1 MIGRLP
7 MLVVAFA
14 IGAAPAAAV
23 ELVGPPLQPN
33 LSNETGSSFPNI
45 VPDADGGF
53 AALWDVDIDGDLRSD
68 QILARFYGRDRQPKG
83 AARRIDGK
91 IGGRTPT
98 NVFGAGGALLGD
110 GRQLYAWQADFA
122 QQLWEKRQFVGRF
135 IGGRAP
141 GDEIS
146 RLETDPDMVAGAP
159 PLPLRDGRAILRW
172 QAFALSDREEGRFVS
187 ADGSLGPANL
197 VFQLANA
204 RISGLAAL
212 DKGFVALF
220 VRSLSSGEEEL
231 VGQVY
236 GAEGGRQGGVI
247 VVVPPSPAGTLG
259 ATSIVGLPSGDFF
272 LLRAVRR
279 ANGSARLTG
288 QRFTRTGRR
297 IGGEKTLLNSIP
309 FQAAAPRLLP
319 GGDLLIALE
328 ERVGETKCIVYRRFG
343 DDLEQIGPAAATDSA
358 AGLIRGPS
366 VVLADG
372 RVASA
377 YVIGRKI
384 FVQVVAP

>member
-7 MLVVAFA
+7 VLVVAFA

-53 AALWDVDIDGDLRSD
+53 AAFWDLDIDGDLRSD

-91 IGGRTPT
+91 IGGRAPT
-98 NVFGAGGALLGD
+98 NVFGTGGALLGD

-122 QQLWEKRQFVGRF
+122 RQFGERRQFIGRF
-135 IGGRAP
+135 VGGRAP
-141 GDEIS
+141 DEIG
-146 RLETDPDMVAGAP
+146 RLETDPDMVTGAP
-159 PLPLRDGRAILRW
+159 PLPLRDGRAVLRW
-172 QAFALSDREEGRFVS
+172 RAFALSDREEGRFVS

-212 DKGFVALF
+212 DKGFLALF
-220 VRSLSSGEEEL
+220 VRSLPSGEEEL

-236 GAEGGRQGGVI
+236 GAEGGRQGGVLVFI
-247 VVVPPSPAGTLG
+247 PPSPAGTLG
-259 ATSIVGLPSGDFF
+259 ATSIVGLPSGDLL

-279 ANGSARLTG
+279 ANGGARLTG
-288 QRFTRTGRR
+288 QRFTRTGRK
-297 IGGEKTLLNSIP
+297 IGGEKTLLNSIL
-309 FQAAAPRLLP
+309 FQGAAPRLLP

-328 ERVGETKCIVYRRFG
+328 DQVGEAKRIVYRRFG
-343 DDLEQIGPAAATDSA
+343 DDLEQVGPAAATDSA

-366 VVLADG
+366 VALADG

-384 FVQVVAP
+384 FVQVVEP